1 MSVNNYEMRLE
12 NFLDRKLITS
22 PKATINYN
30 IKNQKILLPN
40 KGIEKFTF
48 CIVIIE
54 YNGVKHYSEFAYDK
68 KDMLYFKENN
78 IDLKDVIGKMIN
90 IVLDTT
96 NISPNV
102 LETDNLSDFVKEF
115 DKFTKKLIK

>member
-1 MSVNNYEMRLE
+1 M
-12 NFLDRKLITS
+12 
-22 PKATINYN
+22 KATINYN

-48 CIVIIE
+48 CIVMIE
-54 YNGVKHYSEFAYDK
+54 YNGVKHYSEFTYDK
-68 KDMLYFKENN
+68 KDN

-96 NISPNV
+96 NISPSV
-102 LETDNLSDFVKEF
+102 LETDNLSDFVREF

>member
-12 NFLDRKLITS
+12 NFPDGELITS
-22 PKATINYN
+22 AKATINYN

-40 KGIEKFTF
+40 KGIKKFTF
-48 CIVIIE
+48 CTVIIE
-54 YNGVKHYSEFAYDK
+54 HRGVKHYSQFGYDRE
-68 KDMLYFKENN
+68 DMIYFKENN

-96 NISPNV
+96 NISPDV
-102 LETDNLSDFVKEF
+102 LETDNLSDFVREF